1 MRRQTRPLAVILL
14 TVFTAIVLAACG
26 SSSSSSSSSSASG
39 SASSSSSAS
48 TGKSGGTIT
57 IVSGTAP
64 LSADQALD
72 FTTQGN
78 ELYSVI
84 NTPLLTFVRG
94 VQGTAGSKI
103 IPALAKSLP
112 TVSNG
117 GKTYTFMLR
126 PGLHYS
132 NGTPIKASDV
142 AYALERDIK
151 IPWQAASFI
160 SAYVKG
166 GDAYAKG
173 KAKTISGVTTDDATG
188 KITVTVVAPFAPIVD
203 IFALPGTAPVPKS
216 TPMKNLA
223 STGTIGDGPYMW
235 GPISPN
241 HSYTVVKNPK
251 FDVPGLARGYADKI
265 VYNVNSNVLA
275 NAQAVLNNTAD
286 VFDPGDTLPA
296 SILQQIKTTAS
307 DRFQPQPLNSSWY
320 FFMAVNKKP
329 FNNLYA
335 RQAVLAAMDL
345 RAFSRLDS
353 GFMAED
359 CHLIPFGIQG
369 HSSPSSCPFHN
380 PAGPP
385 NMTLAKQLMAKSGMT
400 GQPVVVYGEERSPRR
415 QYLDYF
421 TSVLNSLGFKAT
433 EKVVNSGVYFTT
445 IGAPTLHPQAGF
457 GDWNQD
463 FPNPWDFMQ
472 LFAGNAGSSLNYG
485 YVNDP
490 HYNSELNRLSQQPP
504 EKVASQWAALDQYAV
519 QHGYY
524 ANFGHESKPKFYS
537 NRLDFNTGTLSV
549 EWLTDLTS
557 LKLK

>member
-1 MRRQTRPLAVILL
+1 MLLIAVAALAV
-14 TVFTAIVLAACG
+14 AACG
-26 SSSSSSSSSSASG
+26 SSGSSSSSSSAS
-39 SASSSSSAS
+39 SSSGAAPA
-48 TGKSGGTIT
+48 TGGKMGGTIT
-57 IVSGTAP
+57 IVSGTP
-64 LSADQALD
+64 PQSADQGLD

-112 TVSNG
+112 TITNG
-117 GKTYTFMLR
+117 GKTYTFYLR

-132 NGTPIKASDV
+132 NGQPIVASDV
-142 AYALERDIK
+142 PYALERDIK
-151 IPWQAASFI
+151 IPSQAASFI
-160 SAYVKG
+160 SAYIVG
-166 GDAYAKG
+166 GTAYANG
-173 KAKTISGVTTDDATG
+173 KAKTISGVVTDDKTG
-188 KITVTVVAPFAPIVD
+188 KIVINTVTPFSPIVD
-203 IFALPGTAPVPKS
+203 IFALPLTAPVPKS

-235 GPISPN
+235 STIAPE
-241 HSYTVVKNPK
+241 HSYTLVRNPK
-251 FDVPGLARGYADKI
+251 FDVPGLAKGYADKF

-296 SILQQIKTTAS
+296 SILQSVKTQAA
-307 DRFQPQPLNSSWY
+307 DRFQALPLNSSWW
-320 FFMAVNKKP
+320 FWFGVEKKP

-335 RQAVLAAMDL
+335 RQAVLAAIDL

-353 GFMAED
+353 GFMVPD
-359 CHLIPFGIQG
+359 CHLIPFGIVG

-380 PAGPP
+380 PNGPP
-385 NMTLAKQLMAKSGMT
+385 NMTLAKQLMQKSGMI
-400 GQPVVVYGEERSPRR
+400 GQPVTVYGEERSPRR
-415 QYLDYF
+415 QYLDYY

-445 IGAPTLHPQAGF
+445 IGAPGLKPQTGF

-463 FPNPWDFMQ
+463 FPHPWDFMN
-472 LFAGNAGSSLNYG
+472 LFTGSAGSSLNYG

-490 HYNSELNRLSQQPP
+490 HFNSQVTTLSAQLP
-504 EKVASQWAALDQYAV
+504 ETVASQWQALDQYGVNHA
-519 QHGYY
+519 YY
-524 ANFGHESKPKFYS
+524 AIFGHESKPKFYS
-537 NRLDFNTGTLSV
+537 NRLNFAKGTLSV
-549 EWLTDLTS
+549 QWLTDLTS
-557 LKLK
+557 LQLK